1 MPRDFA
7 TRYFAAAKFDEFLPR
22 DLAAGMNPDKR
33 GPDLV
38 QSLIGDADQLHRR
51 VARELRFDFGG
62 GNILTADFQHVLRY
76 ARET

>member
-1 MPRDFA
+1 
-7 TRYFAAAKFDEFLPR
+7 
-22 DLAAGMNPDKR
+22 
-33 GPDLV
+33 
-38 QSLIGDADQLHRR
+38 LHRR